1 MFTILILK
9 NPDITSIISELY
21 EEIITGSTIT
31 QISQKSGDMN
41 LTASETSVT
50 VSGLVHQEVP
60 TRVHQRGELNR
71 NERRS

>member
-1 MFTILILK
+1 
-9 NPDITSIISELY
+9 
-21 EEIITGSTIT
+21 
-31 QISQKSGDMN
+31 MN

-71 NERRS
+71 TERRS